1 MTAVTIAP
9 PIQISP
15 AISEK
20 QHVVRKVSAGVLLG
34 QVGGRLLPGHLWT
47 AFNLHRN
54 RKANRRKFDDTR
66 LALYSQIL
74 PSDFLHYGF
83 FDDIDQEPEEVSL
96 HDITR
101 AQARYA
107 ELLIDLAGNPADP
120 VLDIGCGIGGLSRML
135 KDRGFSPTALTPDR
149 MQAAHVAKNIPG
161 VPVLR
166 TKLEKLNAADYAGQF
181 GTVYTAESLQYLK
194 LDLALPI
201 LQTILKPGG
210 KWVACDYFL
219 SRPSTDHTC
228 HNWNTFNQRLEEAG
242 WRVTYERDI
251 TANILPTLGFL
262 HMLST
267 RFGLPM
273 LGFVTLR
280 LRRKQPGIHHL
291 LEKALDHLEGVA
303 ADNIAL
309 VNPTEFAKDRR
320 YMMLVMERA

>member
-1 MTAVTIAP
+1 MTVKIAP
-9 PIQISP
+9 PIQP
-15 AISEK
+15 ATLIPEK
-20 QHVVRKVSAGVLLG
+20 QHVVRKISAGSL
-34 QVGGRLLPGHLWT
+34 VGGVAGRLFWPGHLWK
-47 AFNLHRN
+47 AFSLHRH

-83 FDDIDQEPEEVSL
+83 FDDVTHQPEEISL

-120 VLDIGCGIGGLSRML
+120 VLDIGCGMGGLSRML
-135 KDRGFSPTALTPDR
+135 KDRGFNPTALTPDR
-149 MQAAHVAKNIPG
+149 MQAAHIQKNLPGIP
-161 VPVLR
+161 VIR
-166 TKLEKLNAADYAGQF
+166 CKLEKLEAAEHAGEF
-181 GTVYTAESLQYLK
+181 GTVFTAESLQYLK

-219 SRPSTDHTC
+219 ARPSTDQTC
-228 HNWNTFNQRLEEAG
+228 HNWDAFRDRLEKAG

-251 TANILPTLGFL
+251 TPNVLPTLGFL

-267 RFGLPM
+267 RFGMPM
-273 LGFVTLR
+273 LGFATLR
-280 LRRKQPGIHHL
+280 LKRKQPGIHHL
-291 LEKALDHLEGVA
+291 VERAIDQLEGVA

-309 VNPTEFAKDRR
+309 INPDEFSKDRR
-320 YMMLVMERA
+320 YMMLVMERI